1 VNAAALFRQL
11 CVALLAAALGSG
23 SAWARDQAVLVDLTT
38 VDRDGLAALK
48 ATPGAAWWIEA
59 GEVMLLAGDAAAI
72 RAALP
77 PRQVLL
83 ELGAVDP
90 GQLALHARGCG
101 DGSDRVAP
109 DALLIP
115 GASYDLVRRPRA
127 FSPIP
132 AAAPAAIAAHLGA
145 PEWQPVAP
153 NSTIARLH
161 RLDRPDGAPP
171 ADPGIVPIVDRVDGQ
186 RWFASVSTLAGFD
199 RSSWSPQLVPARQW
213 IAGEFAALGLA
224 VSEPVFNFPPGGTP
238 FPIANVIGRIE
249 GSQFPD
255 QWLVIGGHYD
265 SRNVSNNAAGA
276 ANTPG
281 ADDNASGCSGVI
293 EAARAIVPF
302 KPRRSIVFMCYAG
315 EEQGLHGSIGHV
327 NALLGAGDLGRVRA
341 MLNMDMIGWSAD
353 AGLGVIVAT
362 RTDVGT
368 PVDNLALVELVADA
382 GLTYAPAL
390 NPDFIVRSASTCCS
404 DHMPYINAGRP
415 GVMSIHRGSAAAYPH
430 YHRSSDTPD
439 NLGPF
444 AQAIGAAIVR
454 MNVAALARLSG
465 ASDRIFA
472 DGNQGATPEPPL
484 PL

>member
-1 VNAAALFRQL
+1 VIASTAFRRALCALALALPGAGASAASDR
-11 CVALLAAALGSG
+11 
-23 SAWARDQAVLVDLTT
+23 AVLVDLTT
-38 VDRDGLAALK
+38 VDRAGLAALQR
-48 ATPGAAWWIEA
+48 APGVAWWIEA
-59 GEVMLLAGDAAAI
+59 GEVLLLAGDVATI
-72 RAALP
+72 RAVLP
-77 PRQVLL
+77 AGQVLAD
-83 ELGAVDP
+83 LGTVDP
-90 GQLALHARGCG
+90 DQLALHARGCG
-101 DGSDRVAP
+101 DTSDRVAP
-109 DALLIP
+109 GALLIP

-127 FSPIP
+127 FSPVP
-132 AAAPAAIAAHLGA
+132 ATAPAAIAAHLGA
-145 PEWQPVAP
+145 PEWQPVAR

-171 ADPGIVPIVDRVDGQ
+171 ADPGIVPIADRVDGQ
-186 RWFASVSTLAGFD
+186 RWFDTVSTLADFD
-199 RSSWSPQLVPARQW
+199 RSSYSVELVPARQW
-213 IAGEFAALGLA
+213 IAGQFAGLGLA
-224 VSEPVFNFPPGGTP
+224 VSEPVFNFPLGGAP
-238 FPIANVIGRIE
+238 LPLANVIGRIE
-249 GSQFPD
+249 GSEFPD

-265 SRNVSNNAAGA
+265 SRNGVNNSANA

-327 NALLGAGDLGRVRA
+327 NALLGAGDLARVRA

-353 AGLGVIVAT
+353 AGLGVNVAT
-362 RTDVGT
+362 LLTVGN
-368 PVDNLALVELVADA
+368 PVDNQALVELVADA

-390 NPDFIVRSASTCCS
+390 NPDFIVRSGNTCCS
-404 DHMPYINAGRP
+404 DHMPYLNAGRP

-430 YHRSSDTPD
+430 YHRDTDTPA

-444 AQAIGAAIVR
+444 AQAIGSAIVR

-472 DGNQGATPEPPL
+472 DDHQGAVPVPPL